1 MEQITTEEQLRNEL
15 EISDFKDI
23 TQDNIIPL
31 ASNVSRT
38 DRNVLESAFSQIIN
52 FKEIVSSAF
61 SLYGSITKEQ
71 IKANNCNET
80 EIYIQ
85 IKNEQNCCFELLK
98 SDQLTFDEKL
108 EILKHLNNIREWISD
123 FDKESKKYKIK
134 IQHDIEKKVLTLLGL
149 CVASIGIKIYIDSTD
164 NNQSDIENK
173 DGNNHH
179 E

>member
-38 DRNVLESAFSQIIN
+38 DRNVLESTFSQIGN
-52 FKEIVSSAF
+52 FKEIASSA
-61 SLYGSITKEQ
+61 LKHCCSITKDL
-71 IKANNCNET
+71 IKADRNNESMLY
-80 EIYIQ
+80 EQ

-108 EILKHLNNIREWISD
+108 EILKHLNNIREWISV
-123 FDKESKKYKIK
+123 FDKESKKHKRKTQFMTGAIIGALIATIIYRLSNLLQSS
-134 IQHDIEKKVLTLLGL
+134 IQKNNSNNVSDE
-149 CVASIGIKIYIDSTD
+149 D
-164 NNQSDIENK
+164 NE
-173 DGNNHH
+173 
-179 E
+179 